1 MSRRKLIIP
10 NPITDDFILNL
21 FITSKNKLNPNYIR
35 DKWLDENILIK
46 QYLLN
51 RFNDNCS
58 NISEIIY
65 RIKNNIENIPL
76 CKMCNNPAPFRDF

>member
-65 RIKNNIENIPL
+65 RIKNNIENIPI
-76 CKMCNNPAPFRDF
+76 CKMCNNPISFRGF

>member
-1 MSRRKLIIP
+1 MSRKKLIIP
-10 NPITDDFILNL
+10 DPITDDFILNL
-21 FITSKNKLNPNYIR
+21 FITSKNKLNSNYIR

-65 RIKNNIENIPL
+65 RIKNNIENIQV
-76 CKMCNNPAPFRDF
+76 CKICNNPIS

>member
-1 MSRRKLIIP
+1 MSRRKLTIP
-10 NPITDDFILNL
+10 DPITDDFILNL

-65 RIKNNIENIPL
+65 RIKNNIENIPI
-76 CKMCNNPAPFRDF
+76 CKMCSNPISFRGF